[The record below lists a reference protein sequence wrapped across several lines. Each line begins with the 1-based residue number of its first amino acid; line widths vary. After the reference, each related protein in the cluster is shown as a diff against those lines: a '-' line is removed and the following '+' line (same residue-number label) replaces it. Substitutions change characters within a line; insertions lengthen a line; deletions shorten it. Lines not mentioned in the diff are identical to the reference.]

1 MSKQTRQRIILGCC
15 LMMTFTG
22 IAPAEPVAV
31 VSRAA
36 TLSRPNIVFI
46 LTDDHAYQA
55 MSCYGSRINQTP
67 QLDRLAR
74 SGMRFDRCLVTN
86 SICGPSRA
94 TILTGK
100 YSHLNGFRQNGD
112 RFDGSQMT
120 MPKLLQAVGYQT
132 ALFGKW
138 HLNSDPTGFD
148 QWMVL
153 PDQGDYYNP
162 DFLTPNGKVRINGYV
177 TDIITERGI
186 EWMRK
191 ERDANKPF
199 LLMLQHKAPHRNWM
213 PGPKHLGDLRDVNL
227 PEPDSL
233 CDDFAT
239 RAEVL
244 KENQMSIARN
254 FNPPSDLKL
263 WDPSSQVD
271 QPAINFLSR
280 LNPEQKKAFSDA
292 YAKENADYIANPLE
306 GEAKTRYFYQ
316 RYIKDYL
323 RCIASV
329 DDSVGQVLDYLDAN
343 GLSENTVV
351 VYASD
356 QGFYLGEHGWYDK
369 RWIFEESLRTPLL
382 IRWPGVTKPNTSCD
396 RIVSNLDFAETFLE
410 MAGADVPVEMQGR
423 SLVPLLRGESPAD
436 WRTSFY
442 YHYYELHT
450 HHVAA
455 HYGVVTDRYKLVRY
469 YERLNKQTKPEAIDL
484 WDLMDR
490 EKDPQELRSFI
501 SDPSYATTKT
511 YLQAELERLRNELKI
526 SE

>member
-1 MSKQTRQRIILGCC
+1 MSKSIRQSIILGCWM
-15 LMMTFTG
+15 LMTLVGLASAQDNTAKSK
-22 IAPAEPVAV
+22 APA
-31 VSRAA
+31 R
-36 TLSRPNIVFI
+36 SRPNIVFI
-46 LTDDHAYQA
+46 FTDDHAYQA

-112 RFDGSQMT
+112 RFDGSQVT

-148 QWMVL
+148 EWMVL

-162 DFLTPNGKVRINGYV
+162 DFLTPNGKVRVDGYV
-177 TDIITERGI
+177 TDVITERGI
-186 EWMRK
+186 EWMAK
-191 ERDANKPF
+191 ERDSNKPF
-199 LLMLQHKAPHRNWM
+199 MLMLQHKAPHRNWM
-213 PGPKHLGDLRDVNL
+213 PGPKHLGDLRDVDL
-227 PEPDSL
+227 PEPETL
-233 CDDFAT
+233 FDDYAT
-239 RAEVL
+239 RADVL
-244 KENQMSIARN
+244 KENQMTIARH
-254 FNPPSDLKL
+254 FNPPSDLKI
-263 WDPSSQVD
+263 WDPNLED
-271 QPAINFLSR
+271 KQPKYLSR
-280 LNPEQKKAFSDA
+280 LKPEQRKAFTDA
-292 YAKENADYIANPLE
+292 YAKENADYVSNPLE
-306 GEAKTRYFYQ
+306 GDEKTRYFYQ
-316 RYIKDYL
+316 RYLKDYL

-382 IRWPGVTKPNTSCD
+382 VRWPGVTKPNTSCD
-396 RIVSNLDFAETFLE
+396 RIVSNLDFAETLLE
-410 MAGADVPVEMQGR
+410 MAGAEVPAEMQGC
-423 SLVPLLRGESPAD
+423 SIAPLLRGESPAD

-450 HHVAA
+450 HRVAA

-469 YERLNKQTKPEAIDL
+469 YERLNSENKPEAIDQ

-490 EKDPQELRSFI
+490 EKDPNELRSFI
-501 SDPSYATTKT
+501 ADPSYATTKAT
-511 YLQAELERLRNELKI
+511 LQAELERLRKELKVGN
-526 SE
+526 